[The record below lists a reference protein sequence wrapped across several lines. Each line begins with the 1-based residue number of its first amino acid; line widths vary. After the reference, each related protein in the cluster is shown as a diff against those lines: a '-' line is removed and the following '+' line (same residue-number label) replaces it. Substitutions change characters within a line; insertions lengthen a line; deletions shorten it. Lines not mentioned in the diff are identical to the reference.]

1 MNLEYDDEE
10 QGLLS
15 QFEHVIEDV
24 GPLSQD
30 QGTRGTGTWPRLVA
44 AGWSEL
50 GREMETG
57 TLPLGLAVGIFRGA
71 GRQLLVEQFVSS
83 AYLLSALT
91 VHIPS
96 DVSRQRAEQAL
107 KARPGVLLGDSRG
120 SALPVVSGLTADGY
134 CFGAEAGADAYSLTC
149 SESGTYTLRRWR
161 AAPPIVE
168 FVPESALSTARVQ
181 CSRPA
186 QWAGSRTR
194 LISAHGTWIVF
205 QLRLSCSIPLDSSDA
220 REGCSDVTVEYVK
233 TRHQFGVPIGSFQ
246 AVKHGLADVA
256 TAVAVSWNA
265 ILTASA
271 VGADQ
276 AVAPLIAR
284 YLAVEAALLS
294 ARAGAQFH
302 GGIGF
307 TAELNVHYF
316 LRTIIEGAQRFGS
329 NDDFAAEIGR
339 AIVARAC

>member
-1 MNLEYDDEE
+1 MNLEYDDE
-10 QGLLS
+10 QQSLLS
-15 QFEHVIEDV
+15 QFEQVIEDV

-30 QGTRGTGTWPRLVA
+30 QQARGTGTWPQLVA

-71 GRQLLVEQFVSS
+71 GRQLLVEQFLSS

-107 KARPGVLLGDSRG
+107 QARPGVMLGDSRA
-120 SALPVVSGLTADGY
+120 SALPVVSGRTADGY

-149 SESGTYTLRRWR
+149 SESGTYTLMRWR
-161 AAPPIVE
+161 AAPPTVK

-181 CSRPA
+181 VAPGTDGWERYALDLGA
-186 QWAGSRTR
+186 QDLDRISTSALLLHSAGLVGCAER
-194 LISAHGTWIVF
+194 L
-205 QLRLSCSIPLDSSDA
+205 L
-220 REGCSDVTVEYVK
+220 DVTVDYVK

-265 ILTASA
+265 ILIASA
-271 VGADQ
+271 AGSDQ

-284 YLAVEAALLS
+284 YLAVEAALLA

-302 GGIGF
+302 GGMGF

-329 NDDFAAEIGR
+329 IDDFAAEIGR

>member
-1 MNLEYDDEE
+1 MNLEYDDE
-10 QGLLS
+10 QQSLLS
-15 QFEHVIEDV
+15 QFDQVIEDV
-24 GPLSQD
+24 GPISKS
-30 QGTRGTGTWPRLVA
+30 RGAPGSGTWARLVA

-50 GREMETG
+50 GGELETG
-57 TLPLGLAVGIFRGA
+57 ALPLGLAVGIFRGA
-71 GRQLLVEQFVSS
+71 GRRLLVEQFLSS

-107 KARPGVLLGDSRG
+107 KARPGVLLGDSRA
-120 SALPVVSGLTADGY
+120 SALPVVSERSADGY

-161 AAPPIVE
+161 EAPPTVD

-181 CSRPA
+181 VAPSTDGWERFALDLDA
-186 QWAGSRTR
+186 QDLDRISTSALLLHSAG
-194 LISAHGTWIVF
+194 LV
-205 QLRLSCSIPLDSSDA
+205 
-220 REGCSDVTVEYVK
+220 GCAEKLLDVTVEYVK

-256 TAVAVSWNA
+256 TAITVSWNA

-271 VGADQ
+271 AGSDQ
-276 AVAPLIAR
+276 TVAPLVAR
-284 YLAVEAALLS
+284 YLAVETAMLA

-329 NDDFAAEIGR
+329 NDDVAAEIGR
-339 AIVARAC
+339 AVVARAC